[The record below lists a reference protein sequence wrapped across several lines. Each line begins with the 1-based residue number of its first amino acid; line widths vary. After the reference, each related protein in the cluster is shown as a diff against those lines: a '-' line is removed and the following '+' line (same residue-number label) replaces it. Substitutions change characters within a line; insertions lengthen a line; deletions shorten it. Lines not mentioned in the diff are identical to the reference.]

1 MKEERSCQNSL
12 LLRREMG
19 LGARDSTLIPNL
31 GKGKKQLNWT
41 PDVAP
46 PAHSHQVPRVISSC
60 HTTPFERES

>member
-12 LLRREMG
+12 LLRREMR

-46 PAHSHQVPRVISSC
+46 PAHRHQVPRD
-60 HTTPFERES
+60 